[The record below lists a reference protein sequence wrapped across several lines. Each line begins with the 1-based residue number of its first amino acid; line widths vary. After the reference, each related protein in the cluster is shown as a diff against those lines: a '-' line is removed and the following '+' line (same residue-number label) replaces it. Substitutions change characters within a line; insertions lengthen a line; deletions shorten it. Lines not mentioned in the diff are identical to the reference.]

1 MIKYHL
7 IIKKYKFMVQAK
19 RKLPNW
25 FKVQAP
31 TSNNFNSLKSKI
43 KGAKLNTVCEE
54 AACPNIG
61 ECWDSGTATFMILG
75 DICTRACRYCN
86 VKSGRP
92 TQLDLFEPTRVAN
105 TVLQMNLSYSVITS
119 VDRDDLV
126 DGGAGAF
133 AMTIN
138 QIKKFNPKCKVE
150 VLIPDFNGN
159 KSSLSTVLY
168 AKPDVLNHNIETC
181 RRMFR
186 IVRPRGNYDQSLEL
200 LERVKKIDPSVPTK
214 SGMMV
219 GLGETEDEIIE
230 TMKDLRSA
238 NCDLLTIGQYLR
250 PSKKHHKIDKF
261 YHPNEFTKF
270 KHVGLELGFKHVAS
284 GPLVRSS
291 YHADQQQKAAKA

>member
-1 MIKYHL
+1 
-7 IIKKYKFMVQAK
+7 MVQAK
-19 RKLPNW
+19 RKLPDW

-31 TSNNFNSLKSKI
+31 TSNNFNNLKDKI

-61 ECWDSGTATFMILG
+61 ECWDRGTATFMILG
-75 DICTRACRYCN
+75 DVCTRACRYCN
-86 VKSGRP
+86 VKSGKP

-105 TVLQMNLSYSVITS
+105 TVKQMGLSYSVVTS

-138 QIKKFNPKCKVE
+138 QIKKFNPNCKIE

-159 KSSLSTVLY
+159 SSSLTTVLH

-200 LERVKKIDPSVPTK
+200 IDRAKNIDSNIPTK

-230 TMKDLRSA
+230 TMKDLRSV

-250 PSKKHHKIDKF
+250 PTKKHYKVDKF
-261 YHPNEFTKF
+261 YHPKEFTKF
-270 KHVGLELGFKHVAS
+270 ENIGLELGFKHVAA

-291 YHADQQQKAAKA
+291 YHADQQHKAANKNG

>member
-1 MIKYHL
+1 
-7 IIKKYKFMVQAK
+7 MVQTK
-19 RKLPNW
+19 RKLPDW

-31 TSNNFNSLKSKI
+31 TSNNFNSLKDKI
-43 KGAKLNTVCEE
+43 QGAKLNTVCEE

-75 DICTRACRYCN
+75 DVCTRACRYCN
-86 VKSGRP
+86 VKTGRP

-105 TVLQMNLSYSVITS
+105 TVKQMKLSYSVVTS

-138 QIKKFNPKCKVE
+138 QIKKFNPSCKVE

-159 KSSLSTVLY
+159 LSSLTTVLH
-168 AKPDVLNHNIETC
+168 AKPDILNHNIETC

-186 IVRPRGNYDQSLEL
+186 IVRPRGDYDQSLEL
-200 LERVKKIDPSVPTK
+200 INRVKKINPDIPTK

-219 GLGETEDEIIE
+219 GLGETEEEILE
-230 TMKDLRSA
+230 TMRDLRSV
-238 NCDLLTIGQYLR
+238 NCD
-250 PSKKHHKIDKF
+250 
-261 YHPNEFTKF
+261 
-270 KHVGLELGFKHVAS
+270 
-284 GPLVRSS
+284 
-291 YHADQQQKAAKA
+291 